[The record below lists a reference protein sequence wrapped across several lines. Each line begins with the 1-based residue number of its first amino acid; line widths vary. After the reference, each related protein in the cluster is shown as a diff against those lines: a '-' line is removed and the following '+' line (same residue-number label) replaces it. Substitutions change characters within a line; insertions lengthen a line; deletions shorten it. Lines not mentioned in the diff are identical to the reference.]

1 MLKHLMS
8 TARHRRITAAALS
21 AAALGLALPGGAF
34 AAETTP
40 AAGTP
45 VGTTTTPTAEAQ
57 SPPKPSVRRLS
68 DERRL
73 SRWAHPARL
82 SDVYSRANGKSRK
95 VGRLRFF
102 NEDGFPEVYL
112 LLKERIDDQEREWVQ
127 IRIPKRPNGKTGWVP
142 RDALG
147 PYNVNRLQLVVN
159 RKTLRATLFK
169 RGKKIWSA
177 RVGVGK
183 PGTITPA
190 GRYYVRSKFRF
201 KNTPVYGTH
210 AIGTSAYAP
219 TLTDWPNG
227 GVVGIHGTNQPELIP
242 GRPSNGC
249 IRVKN
254 AQVAKLWKR
263 IQLGTPIWIR

>member
-1 MLKHLMS
+1 MS
-8 TARHRRITAAALS
+8 PTGHRRHISAALS
-21 AAALGLALPGGAF
+21 TLALALVLAGPAGAQ
-34 AAETTP
+34 APVPASGTP
-40 AAGTP
+40 A
-45 VGTTTTPTAEAQ
+45 GTTTAPPSEAQ
-57 SPPKPSVRRLS
+57 TPARPSVRRLS

-82 SDVYSRANGKSRK
+82 SDIYRRASGKSRK

-112 LLKERIDDQEREWVQ
+112 LLQERVDDQDREWVQ
-127 IRIPKRPNGKTGWVP
+127 IRIPKRPNGKVGWVP

-147 PYNVNRLQLVVN
+147 PYNVNRLQLVIN
-159 RKTLRATLFK
+159 RRTLRATLFK
-169 RGKKIWSA
+169 RGRTIWSA
-177 RVGVGK
+177 RVGVGA

-201 KNTPVYGTH
+201 KNTPVYGTR

-242 GRPSNGC
+242 GRPSHGC
-249 IRVKN
+249 VRVRN
-254 AQVAKLWKR
+254 PQIAKLWSR